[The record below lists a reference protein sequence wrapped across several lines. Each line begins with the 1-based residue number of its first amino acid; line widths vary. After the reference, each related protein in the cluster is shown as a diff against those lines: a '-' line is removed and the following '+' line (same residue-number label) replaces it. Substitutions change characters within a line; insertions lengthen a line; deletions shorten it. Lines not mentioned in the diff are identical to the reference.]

1 MIMLYRQQRPAALRS
16 WGLALARRLGRK
28 RAVTAVARKLA
39 VVMLRLLKD
48 TTSVQPR
55 PEAIA

>member
-1 MIMLYRQQRPAALRS
+1 
-16 WGLALARRLGRK
+16 
-28 RAVTAVARKLA
+28 VTAVARKLA

-48 TTSVQPR
+48 ATSFQSR